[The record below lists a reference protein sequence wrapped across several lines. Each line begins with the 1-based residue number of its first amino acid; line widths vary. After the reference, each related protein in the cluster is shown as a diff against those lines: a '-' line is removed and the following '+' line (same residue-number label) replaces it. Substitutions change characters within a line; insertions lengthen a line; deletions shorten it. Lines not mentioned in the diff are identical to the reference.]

1 MQCAVRVRSVRF
13 VVYRAA
19 VPATATAGVVLLKV
33 REARGSEVVLR
44 ASAGFFALTAAHAE
58 CCSLRV

>member
-1 MQCAVRVRSVRF
+1 VLF
-13 VVYRAA
+13 VVI
-19 VPATATAGVVLLKV
+19 VLLFLPLLLLVLLV

-44 ASAGFFALTAAHAE
+44 ASAGFFALTTAHAE